1 MEEKNSFGRIKEKS
15 RELRREVKQRITGYI
30 VAALGL
36 VAGLAWNDAIRA
48 LIEYVFPMDQGSVW
62 AIHLRGPGERD
73 PHRGRISHR
82 ALGGAGRGQGRGLIV
97 YAGFF
102 V

>member
-15 RELRREVKQRITGYI
+15 QELRREVKQRIVGYI
-30 VAALGL
+30 VGALGL

-62 AIHLRGPGERD
+62 AKFIYA
-73 PHRGRISHR
+73 
-82 ALGGAGRGQGRGLIV
+82 ALVSVILIVAAYLIVRWAGRDEDK
-97 YAGFF
+97 AEA
-102 V
+102 

>member
-62 AIHLRGPGERD
+62 AKFIYA
-73 PHRGRISHR
+73 
-82 ALGGAGRGQGRGLIV
+82 ALVSVILVVAAYLIVRWAGRDE
-97 YAGFF
+97 A
-102 V
+102 